1 MALDPK
7 SGPNSG
13 GNGGSSPNIAGDQPP
28 KQQQPAI
35 VLARWS
41 TRFWAWLVD
50 AIIINAALG
59 ALFGILS
66 MPMWLYGLT
75 NPRMMTTMAPIY
87 GNEWFNGMWGPFS
100 FAINSLVFFLY
111 WTYMESQHN
120 GQSIGKMLLHIRTT
134 DLEGKQ
140 PDVKS
145 IAISSFGKSFL
156 LVIDVFFGWLFTNDK
171 RQRLLARAANI
182 IVVKINA
189 DSDSPMKVHY
199 KKD

>member
-7 SGPNSG
+7 SGPDSESNC
-13 GNGGSSPNIAGDQPP
+13 GSSPNTEGDQPP

-50 AIIINAALG
+50 AIIVNAALG
-59 ALFGILS
+59 VLFGILS
-66 MPMWLYGLT
+66 MPMWFYGLT

-87 GNEWFNGMWGPFS
+87 GNDWFNGMWGPFS

-111 WTYMESQHN
+111 WTYMESKHN

-156 LVIDVFFGWLFTNDK
+156 LVIDVFLGWIFTNDK

-182 IVVKINA
+182 IVVKANS
-189 DSDSPMKVHY
+189 DSDSHMMVSY